1 MKMIRNYNY
10 LRSVY
15 KNHEFVWGSR
25 MRSGCITLR
34 VGVDNVFD
42 KRYWASAAGVS
53 GGWLNMGSP
62 RSVSL
67 SAQFEF

>member
-1 MKMIRNYNY
+1 
-10 LRSVY
+10 
-15 KNHEFVWGSR
+15 

-53 GGWLNMGSP
+53 GGWLNMGNP

-67 SAQFEF
+67 SAQYEF